1 MSAGAETGI
10 LIGKEYRMKDNSKLG
25 TGIINMIFVLV
36 LTITMLFQPALTLKT
51 QAGEGYHIY
60 INVIANVV
68 TVYYD
73 GEPVR
78 AMITSTG
85 TATPLSGTYNTSNKF
100 DWGYLNGN
108 VYGQYCTRI
117 YKGILFQSVPYTAYY
132 NYGSLKHGQFDLLGT
147 PASMGCM
154 RLCVGDAKWIYDNI
168 PANTPVTFYS
178 DEEVPSPMGMPF
190 SCKIDNFGESFSGW
204 DPTDLNKDNP
214 WNAFLGDAFD
224 ADYYLE
230 NNPDLQGM
238 FPWTPVSLKLHWLT
252 VGIAEGRCAS
262 KIFELS
268 AYKRVLDHRFGNN
281 NYAYIAYY
289 NLVGYNAPVD
299 KITAEQRMA
308 PYVKI
313 DIDKV
318 LGNGEDKEPEPTP
331 TLKPAATA
339 TPTPVPKPTSA
350 PEPTKVPVP
359 TAVPAPKPSPTSVP
373 APVVSPSMFDA
384 VGYANRYPDL
394 KEMYGYDPIALWNHY
409 DTIGRYEG
417 RIPY

>member
-1 MSAGAETGI
+1 
-10 LIGKEYRMKDNSKLG
+10 MKDNRKFG

-36 LTITMLFQPALTLKT
+36 LATTMFFQPAMTLKT

-100 DWGYLNGN
+100 DWAILNGN

-117 YKGILFQSVPYTAYY
+117 YKGILFHSVPYTAYY

-154 RLCVGDAKWIYDNI
+154 RLCVADAKWIYDNI

-178 DEEVPSPMGMPF
+178 DEETPSPMGMPF
-190 SCKIDNFGESFSGW
+190 SCKIDSFGESFSGW

-230 NNPDLQGM
+230 HNPDLQGL

-262 KIFELS
+262 KIFEFS
-268 AYKRVLDHRFGNN
+268 AYKRVLDYRFGNN
-281 NYAYIAYY
+281 NYAYLAYY
-289 NLVGYNAPVD
+289 NLVGYNAPID
-299 KITAEQRMA
+299 KATAEQRMK
-308 PYVKI
+308 PYVGI
-313 DIDKV
+313 DIKKV
-318 LGNGEDKEPEPTP
+318 LDYAETEMSEPAY
-331 TLKPAATA
+331 KQAAAA
-339 TPTPVPKPTSA
+339 TPTPTPKPKAAAATPTPKPT
-350 PEPTKVPVP
+350 PKPKPTKVPTP
-359 TAVPAPKPSPTSVP
+359 TPT
-373 APVVSPSMFDA
+373 PVTVGLTDPELFDA
-384 VGYANRYPDL
+384 VGYADRYPDL
-394 KEMYGYDPIALWNHY
+394 KAAFGYDPVALWNHY

>member
-1 MSAGAETGI
+1 
-10 LIGKEYRMKDNSKLG
+10 
-25 TGIINMIFVLV
+25 MIFVFV
-36 LTITMLFQPALTLKT
+36 TMITMAFQPAMTLKT
-51 QAGEGYHIY
+51 TASEGYHIY

-85 TATPLSGTYNTSNKF
+85 TATPLSGTYNTSQKF

-117 YKGILFQSVPYTAYY
+117 YKGILFHSVPYTGYY

-178 DEEVPSPMGMPF
+178 DEEIPSPMGMPF
-190 SCKIDNFGESFSGW
+190 SCKIATFGEPFSGW
-204 DPTDLNKDNP
+204 DPTDLNPENP

-224 ADYYLE
+224 PEYYLE
-230 NNPDLQGM
+230 NNPDLKGM
-238 FPWTPVSLKLHWLT
+238 FPWTPVSLKLHW
-252 VGIAEGRCAS
+252 VSYGIAEGRVAS
-262 KIFELS
+262 KIFDIKE
-268 AYKRVLDHRFGNN
+268 YKRLLNYRFGNN
-281 NYAYIAYY
+281 NYAYIAYS

-299 KITAEQRMA
+299 KATAEQRMS
-308 PYVKI
+308 PYVRI
-313 DIDKV
+313 N
-318 LGNGEDKEPEPTP
+318 LEDAVSAANAGIPADHGVAPAKTPTP
-331 TLKPAATA
+331 TTA
-339 TPTPVPKPTSA
+339 LTPTKAPTPTPVPVNTDPA
-350 PEPTKVPVP
+350 VP
-359 TAVPAPKPSPTSVP
+359 TAAP
-373 APVVSPSMFDA
+373 APVPVVVDPGKFDA
-384 VGYANRYPDL
+384 IGYANRYPDVREL
-394 KEMYGYDPIALWNHY
+394 YGYDPIALWNHY

-417 RIPY
+417 RLPY